1 LTNSKNIYEILNNNN
16 EDITT
21 KLNYANN
28 FFNKA
33 IKNNHNFQILN
44 DCSDH
49 IENELNLIKKFEK
62 IISNKGN
69 LKGKIQKANET
80 IKEGKEKQEKFCEFE
95 EKVMKKE
102 KLLRQIDEKIEL
114 NKEIEKKGE
123 TNTNIKS
130 ERDIKERIKELKVI
144 FFS

>member
-1 LTNSKNIYEILNNNN
+1 MLNNTN

-28 FFNKA
+28 FLNKA
-33 IKNNHNFQILN
+33 IKNNKNFQILN

-62 IISNKGN
+62 IISSKGN

-80 IKEGKEKQEKFCEFE
+80 IKEGKEKQENFCEFE
-95 EKVMKKE
+95 EKVIKKE
-102 KLLRQIDEKIEL
+102 KLLKQIIGKIEL
-114 NKEIEKKGE
+114 NKEIEKKSE
-123 TNTNIKS
+123 TSSDVKNDNK
-130 ERDIKERIKELKVI
+130 IKERIKELKVRKLY
-144 FFS
+144 FS

>member
-1 LTNSKNIYEILNNNN
+1 MLNNAS

-21 KLNYANN
+21 KLNYAHN
-28 FFNKA
+28 FLNKA
-33 IKNNHNFQILN
+33 IKNNKNFQILN

-62 IISNKGN
+62 IISSKGN

-80 IKEGKEKQEKFCEFE
+80 IKEGKEKQENFCEFE
-95 EKVMKKE
+95 EKVIKKE
-102 KLLRQIDEKIEL
+102 KLLRNIVKKINL

-123 TNTNIKS
+123 DNLDVKNDS
-130 ERDIKERIKELKVI
+130 HIKERIKELKVFI
-144 FFS
+144 N